1 MTKSNF
7 TGHVHRLP
15 LQHRDMHST
24 PLASIFQSLSL
35 THRHLSLLL
44 SSVMLIATLSVS
56 AQDWTYYSGTQAGT
70 RYSKLDQINRDN
82 VADLELF
89 WTYRTGDAERYG
101 DKLVPKQSLENTPI
115 LIEGSLIV
123 CSALGRVMA
132 LDPTTGKQRWEFDP
146 FKYYGEADFSTAQ
159 FPKCR
164 GVTPWTD
171 KQAPEGAACKLR
183 LIYGNWRFRA
193 YAIDART
200 GKPCTDF
207 GKNGE
212 VVFDPGR
219 PLDPDEYIVV
229 PQPPAIIGDVAIF
242 GSSIS
247 DSIRADSLSGKVR
260 ALDARTGA
268 IRWEFDP
275 VPRDPNDPAAA
286 SWEGDSAQ
294 RTGNGNVWTM
304 MAVDEER
311 DLVFLPT
318 TSPSNDFY
326 GGTRPGNNHYADSLV
341 ALRGSTGEVV
351 WHYQIVHH
359 DIWDYDLPAQ
369 PILIDLPRNGT
380 TVPAVVQVTKQSLIF
395 VLNRETGEP
404 LFPVEER
411 PVPQDGVPGEWLSPT
426 QPIPTKPPALVAQ
439 KLEPDDA
446 WGFTPIDRWM
456 CKRKIE
462 ALRYGSIYTPPSTQ
476 GTIFMPSALGGA
488 NWGGGSYDPVR
499 HLLVVNTQH
508 IASIIKLIPTGQQ
521 ANDASG
527 MKAVGE
533 ATDMQTGAGF
543 PQRGAPYAAQF
554 DMLLSPFGVPCTE
567 PPWGRL
573 SAVNLVKGTIVWQVA
588 LGSIEKLA
596 PLPIPLEMGTP
607 NLGGSIITAG
617 GLVFIGA
624 ALDNKLRAFDI
635 ETGEVLWEAELPA
648 GAQATPMTYSVNG
661 RQYIIICAAGHPI
674 LGGEPGDWFLAFA
687 LESDTD

>member
-1 MTKSNF
+1 VS
-7 TGHVHRLP
+7 R
-15 LQHRDMHST
+15 
-24 PLASIFQSLSL
+24 IFCSLVLSL
-35 THRHLSLLL
+35 AVLALCLTAPAR
-44 SSVMLIATLSVS
+44 
-56 AQDWTYYSGTQAGT
+56 AQDWSYYSGTQAGT

-82 VADLELF
+82 VAKLKLA

-101 DKLVPKQSLENTPI
+101 DVLLPRQSLENTPI

-132 LDPTTGKQRWEFDP
+132 LDPETGTQRWEFDP
-146 FKYYGEADFSTAQ
+146 FKYFGAADFSNAS

-164 GVTPWTD
+164 GVTPWRD
-171 KQAPEGAACKLR
+171 SRAPAGAACQIR

-207 GKNGE
+207 GNGGE

-219 PLDPDEYIVV
+219 QLDPDEYIVI
-229 PQPPAIIGDVAIF
+229 PAPPAVVGDVVVF

-268 IRWEFDP
+268 VRWEFDP
-275 VPRDPNDPAAA
+275 IPRDPGDPAAA
-286 SWEGDSAQ
+286 SWQGDSAQ
-294 RTGNGNVWTM
+294 TSGNANVWTM

-341 ALRGSTGEVV
+341 ALRGSTGELV
-351 WHYQIVHH
+351 WHFQIVHH

-369 PILIDLPRNGT
+369 PILIDLPRGGV
-380 TVPAVVQVTKQSLIF
+380 TVPAVVQLTKQGLVF
-395 VLNRETGEP
+395 VLNRETGVP
-404 LFPVEER
+404 VFPVEER
-411 PVPQDGVPGEWLSPT
+411 PVPQDPVAGEWLSPT
-426 QPIPTKPPALVAQ
+426 QPFPTAPPPLVAQ
-439 KLEPDDA
+439 GISPDDA
-446 WGFTPIDRWM
+446 WGFTPLDRWM
-456 CKRKIE
+456 CRRKIE
-462 ALRYGSIYTPPSTQ
+462 SLRYGPIYTPPSLQ

-488 NWGGGSYDPVR
+488 NWGGGAFDPER
-499 HLLVVNTQH
+499 KLLVVNTQH
-508 IASIIKLIPTGQQ
+508 IASILKLVPSGNKDS
-521 ANDASG
+521 NDAG
-527 MKAVGE
+527 
-533 ATDMQTGAGF
+533 MQTLGEHTDIVTGVGF
-543 PQRGAPYAAQF
+543 PQRGSPYAVQF
-554 DMLLSPFGVPCTE
+554 DTLLSPLGVPCTE

-573 SAVNLVKGTIVWQVA
+573 SAVDLVQGTIRWQVA

-596 PLPIPLEMGTP
+596 PVPLPLAMGTP
-607 NLGGSIITAG
+607 NLGGAIITAG
-617 GLVFIGA
+617 GVVFIGA

-635 ETGEVLWEAELPA
+635 ETGAVLWEQKLPA
-648 GAQATPMTYSVNG
+648 GAQATPMTYSSNG
-661 RQYIIICAAGHPI
+661 RQYVIICAAGHPI

-687 LESDTD
+687 L

>member
-1 MTKSNF
+1 MMKIRTIADAIR
-7 TGHVHRLP
+7 RLCP
-15 LQHRDMHST
+15 HPVMPYTRSAAST
-24 PLASIFQSLSL
+24 RCNITFLIFSLVISAFNL
-35 THRHLSLLL
+35 P
-44 SSVMLIATLSVS
+44 AT

-70 RYSKLDQINRDN
+70 RYSKLDQVNRDN
-82 VADLELF
+82 VGDLELA

-101 DKLVPKQSLENTPI
+101 DALVPRQSLENTPI

-132 LDPTTGKQRWEFDP
+132 LDPETGKQRWEFDP
-146 FKYYGEADFSTAQ
+146 FKFFGVADFSTAQ

-164 GVTPWTD
+164 GVTPWLD
-171 KQAPEGAACKLR
+171 PQAPAGTACQLR

-200 GKPCTDF
+200 GKPCEDF
-207 GKNGE
+207 GKGGE
-212 VVFDPGR
+212 VIFDPGR
-219 PLDPDEYIVV
+219 PLDADEYIVI
-229 PQPPAIIGDVAIF
+229 PAPPAIIGNVAVF

-260 ALDARTGA
+260 ALDARTGVS
-268 IRWEFDP
+268 RWEFDP
-275 VPRDPNDPAAA
+275 VPRDPNDSAAA
-286 SWEGDSAQ
+286 SWEDGSAQ
-294 RTGNGNVWTM
+294 RTGNANVWTM

-326 GGTRPGNNHYADSLV
+326 GGTRPGNNHYANSLV
-341 ALRGSTGEVV
+341 ALRGATGEVV

-359 DIWDYDLPAQ
+359 DVWDYDLPAQ
-369 PILIDLPRNGT
+369 PILIDLTRNGV
-380 TVPAVVQVTKQSLIF
+380 TVPAVVQLTKQSLIF
-395 VLNRETGEP
+395 VWNREPGEP

-411 PVPQDGVPGEWLSPT
+411 PVPQDPVPGEWLSPT
-426 QPIPTKPPALVAQ
+426 QPFPTAPPPLVAQ
-439 KLEPDDA
+439 KIGPDDA

-456 CKRKIE
+456 CKNKIE
-462 ALRYGSIYTPPSTQ
+462 SLRYGSIYTPPSLQ

-488 NWGGGSYDPVR
+488 NWGGGAYDPER
-499 HLLVVNTQH
+499 KLLVVNTQH
-508 IASIIKLIPTGQQ
+508 IASILKLIPTGKQQ
-521 ANDASG
+521 SNAGGMQAANEG
-527 MKAVGE
+527 
-533 ATDMQTGAGF
+533 TDMETGATF

-554 DMLLSPFGVPCTE
+554 DMLLSPFGVPCTA

-573 SAVNLVKGTIVWQVA
+573 SAVDLVNGTIRWQVA

-607 NLGGSIITAG
+607 NLGGAIITAG

-635 ETGEVLWEAELPA
+635 ETGEVLWEEKLPA

-674 LGGEPGDWFLAFA
+674 LGSEPGDWFLAFA
-687 LESDTD
+687 LEQD